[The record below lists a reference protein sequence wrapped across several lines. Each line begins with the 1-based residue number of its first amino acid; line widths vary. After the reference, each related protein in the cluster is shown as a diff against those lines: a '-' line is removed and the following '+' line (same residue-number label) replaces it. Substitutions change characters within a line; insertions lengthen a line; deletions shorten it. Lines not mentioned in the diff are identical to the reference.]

1 MSRYKQKKP
10 VLFFQKLVY
19 RFAASWKLDTSLKLQ
34 PVEVTGYSLLDRI
47 IQSEKPRDSIINIQT
62 LLDEEIQ
69 KHLSTP
75 YPASVCA

>member
-1 MSRYKQKKP
+1 MSIGFNVGP
-10 VLFFQKLVY
+10 PLTL
-19 RFAASWKLDTSLKLQ
+19 KLDTSLKLR

-47 IQSEKPRDSIINIQT
+47 IESEKPGDSIINIQT

-69 KHLSTP
+69 KYLSTP